1 MRNSGDRLLDADE
14 TSALQTIFERNLN
27 YSPYA
32 LIESIEFSTLSLR
45 YSSITTTI
53 RLRIFVQFCGSIDS
67 NKWRIKEV
75 NDYFR
80 FDIPY
85 IFYFFYFLDFSISR
99 KRVKIRSLMTSNAK
113 LSMFRKYFTLNIS
126 TLRY

>member
-14 TSALQTIFERNLN
+14 TSALQTIFQRNLN

-53 RLRIFVQFCGSIDS
+53 RLRIFVQFCGSIDAS
-67 NKWRIKEV
+67 KWKIKED
-75 NDYFR
+75 NDNFCLN
-80 FDIPY
+80 IPY
-85 IFYFFYFLDFSISR
+85 VSAY
-99 KRVKIRSLMTSNAK
+99 
-113 LSMFRKYFTLNIS
+113 
-126 TLRY
+126 

>member
-1 MRNSGDRLLDADE
+1 MRHSGDRLLETDE

-32 LIESIEFSTLSLR
+32 LIELIEFSTLSLR

-53 RLRIFVQFCGSIDS
+53 RLRIFMQFCGSIDAS
-67 NKWRIKEV
+67 KWRIKEV

-80 FDIPY
+80 LNIPY
-85 IFYFFYFLDFSISR
+85 ISAY
-99 KRVKIRSLMTSNAK
+99 
-113 LSMFRKYFTLNIS
+113 
-126 TLRY
+126 

>member
-32 LIESIEFSTLSLR
+32 SIESIEFSTLSLR

-53 RLRIFVQFCGSIDS
+53 RLRIFAQFCGSIDAS
-67 NKWRIKEV
+67 KWRIKEV

-80 FDIPY
+80 SNIPY
-85 IFYFFYFLDFSISR
+85 IFVY
-99 KRVKIRSLMTSNAK
+99 
-113 LSMFRKYFTLNIS
+113 
-126 TLRY
+126 